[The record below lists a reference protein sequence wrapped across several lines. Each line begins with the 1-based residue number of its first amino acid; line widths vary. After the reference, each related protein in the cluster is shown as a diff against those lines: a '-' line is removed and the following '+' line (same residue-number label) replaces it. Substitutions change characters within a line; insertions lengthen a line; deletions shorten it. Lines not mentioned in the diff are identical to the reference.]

1 MRLSPTNWC
10 KNIVPRSSD
19 GSCVPKECD
28 DFGEMCMICEACVAA
43 ADWPRIKNETIAKY
57 NAERR
62 AISAVDEAFLQKD
75 LQKYEWALHY

>member
-1 MRLSPTNWC
+1 MNNE
-10 KNIVPRSSD
+10 KIRSCNLLPLYLWEFEWARSRWVT
-19 GSCVPKECD
+19 SAVWIEIQK
-28 DFGEMCMICEACVAA
+28 
-43 ADWPRIKNETIAKY
+43 IKNETIAKY